1 MFTTQASPLE
11 KISSRL
17 FPNTNLWVKRDDL
30 LHPTVS
36 GNKARKLK
44 YQLQF
49 SEDQRPKLLTM
60 GGAWSN
66 HLHATAYAAQL
77 LGLESIGIV
86 RGPHHLS
93 NTLTPTLEDCQRV
106 GMLLI
111 GVNHDQYRQLRQ
123 PQADWSAMFIQQL
136 EDQIASKLDQTLWL
150 PEGGS
155 AATAL
160 RGVAEIIEE
169 LPTKSATI
177 AVACGTGASLA
188 GLLAGLGGQGKVLGV
203 AVLKQAAYLHIDIAR
218 LLRAA
223 QFPVH
228 NNYELLLGFH
238 HGGYA
243 RFTPELLSF
252 CADFSADTGISI
264 EPVYTGKLF
273 FALHK
278 LAQASAF
285 AGGRPVIAIHTG
297 GLQGVRSQHIYSIE
311 VYKK

>member
-11 KISSRL
+11 KISSKL

-44 YQLQF
+44 YQLPF
-49 SEDQRPKLLTM
+49 SQDQQPKLLTM

-66 HLHATAYAAQL
+66 HLHATAYAAQM
-77 LGLESIGIV
+77 LGLDSIGIV
-86 RGPHHLS
+86 RGHHQLM
-93 NTLTPTLEDCQRV
+93 NTLTPTLEDCRQV
-106 GMLLI
+106 GMRLI
-111 GVNHDQYRQLRQ
+111 SVNHDQYRQLRQ
-123 PQADWSAMFIQQL
+123 PQADWPITFIKQL
-136 EDQIASKLDQTLWL
+136 EDQIACPLDQTLWL

-169 LPTKSATI
+169 LPTKTATI

-203 AVLKQAAYLHIDIAR
+203 AVLKEAAVLHIDIAR

-223 QFPVH
+223 QFPAY

-243 RFTPELLSF
+243 KFTPELLNF
-252 CADFSADTGISI
+252 CANFSAETGIAI

-278 LAQASAF
+278 LAQESAF
-285 AGGRPVIAIHTG
+285 VGGRPVIAVHTG
-297 GLQGVRSQHIYSIE
+297 GLQGLRSQDTYSI
-311 VYKK
+311 